1 MRKPIY
7 PLLTI
12 CIVLFTACQSN
23 MKKKKADISQSDT
36 SAISKELKEI
46 PFILAKNYFVRNT
59 AKSLEN
65 PAIET
70 QEKFNETFGMA
81 TTLGENGK
89 PTSIDFSKQ
98 IVIALVLN
106 ETDIET
112 SVSPL
117 QLTKTKKVLTLN
129 YKLAL
134 RQKQSYTSRPFFA
147 LVIDKI
153 ETEKIILNEVK

>member
-70 QEKFNETFGMA
+70 QEKFNEIFGMA
-81 TTLGENGK
+81 TTMGEDGK
-89 PTSIDFSKQ
+89 PTSIDFTKQ
-98 IVIALVLN
+98 MVLALVLN
-106 ETDIET
+106 ETEIET

-117 QLTKTKKVLTLN
+117 QLTKKSKVLTLN
-129 YKLAL
+129 YKLVSG
-134 RQKQSYTSRPFFA
+134 QKQSYRSRPFFA
-147 LVIDKI
+147 VIIEKI
-153 ETEKIILNEVK
+153 ETDNIIFNEEK